1 VEEKIFLLGC
11 IYILLKKN
19 ALVVVISFGLNIYLI
34 KQELGI
40 SVLFITILRLWR
52 LFEIGK

>member
-34 KQELGI
+34 KQELGM